1 MYVSLYSVQS
11 WSKYYPHSPLV
22 PTVSR
27 FISYEIVLWFVV
39 ITGNPGQ
46 VIGLNQKDSTKM
58 YMSIR
63 DEAGID
69 PEVMI
74 SRG

>member
-1 MYVSLYSVQS
+1 M
-11 WSKYYPHSPLV
+11 
-22 PTVSR
+22 
-27 FISYEIVLWFVV
+27 LWFLV

-63 DEAGID
+63 GEAGID
-69 PEVMI
+69 PEVERLMLI
-74 SRG
+74 NLIMGPVLGSMLN